1 MSGRGFSHNTRQ
13 KGREHGL
20 HVVLVEPEIPPNTG
34 NIART
39 CAATETTLHLIE
51 PLGFSVSDRY
61 LRRAGVDYWHLVDV
75 RIHKSWEAFPASLKS
90 PQHLHLFTSGA
101 DASYIDTVYGPDDVL
116 IFGRESVGLPDW
128 LLDQYPDRQRR
139 IPMRGPVRSLN
150 LSNAVAIVVYEAL
163 RQQGFPGW

>member
-1 MSGRGFSHNTRQ
+1 M
-13 KGREHGL
+13 

-51 PLGFSVSDRY
+51 PLGFSVGDRY

-75 RIHKSWEAFPASLKS
+75 RIHKSWDAFPSSLKS
-90 PQHLHLFTSGA
+90 PQNLHLFTSGA
-101 DASYIDTVYGPDDVL
+101 QASYIDTVFEPDDVL
-116 IFGRESVGLPDW
+116 IFGRESVGLPNW
-128 LLDQYPDRQRR
+128 LLDQYPDRQRK
-139 IPMRGPVRSLN
+139 IPMRGAVRSLN